1 MKAIQQRRGWLAA
14 GLVAVLLTASYGQV
28 REIIKVIGVGA
39 AVRQFGP
46 EINRAF
52 NSLTGHSDTNSRFS
66 KVVPI
71 ISVGLNSRDA
81 IGAAQVMGTKTQVQ
95 KVQAVASP
103 EADLFGREI
112 KIRALIPVDSIDIT
126 NPRDINGVQG
136 VGVTGIVDLK
146 L

>member
-1 MKAIQQRRGWLAA
+1 MTKIQRRRAWLAT

-52 NSLTGHSDTNSRFS
+52 NNLTGHSDTNARFS

-81 IGAAQVMGTKTQVQ
+81 IGAAQVMGTRTQVQ

-126 NPRDINGVQG
+126 NPRDINGVPG

>member
-1 MKAIQQRRGWLAA
+1 MTHIQRRRAWLAT
-14 GLVAVLLTASYGQV
+14 GLTAVLLTASYGQV

-46 EINRAF
+46 EINKAF
-52 NSLTGHSDTNSRFS
+52 NSLTGHSDTNSRYS

-71 ISVGLNSRDA
+71 ISIGLNSRDA

-126 NPRDINGVQG
+126 NPRDINGVPG

>member
-1 MKAIQQRRGWLAA
+1 MKTNRTKRIWLAA
-14 GLVAVLLTASYGQV
+14 GLTGLLMAASYGQI
-28 REIIKVIGVGA
+28 REIIKIVGVGA

-52 NSLTGHSDTNSRFS
+52 NNLTGHRNTNQRYS

-81 IGAAQVMGTKTQVQ
+81 IGAAQVMGTRSQVER
-95 KVQAVASP
+95 VQAVASP

-112 KIRALIPVDSIDIT
+112 RIRALIPVDSIDIT
-126 NPRDINGVQG
+126 NPRDINGVPG